1 MINRFHI
8 VRQALTYMKI
18 NEGKKSSKT
27 TLVVVGILLIW
38 IFFFFLRKKKNQL
51 HVLLP
56 YLANP
61 YFISMPCRSKVTM
74 FTAKSKRK
82 FVLQVCEYEFR
93 NV

>member
-61 YFISMPCRSKVTM
+61 YFISSHAEAKLQCSQQKWYFVT
-74 FTAKSKRK
+74 KI
-82 FVLQVCEYEFR
+82 VLTYCETKLF
-93 NV
+93 

>member
-38 IFFFFLRKKKNQL
+38 IFLGKKKKL
-51 HVLLP
+51 HVLLS

-61 YFISMPCRSKVTM
+61 YFISSHAEVKLQCSQQN
-74 FTAKSKRK
+74 SEIK

>member
-38 IFFFFLRKKKNQL
+38 IFLGKKKM

-61 YFISMPCRSKVTM
+61 YFISSHAEVKLQ
-74 FTAKSKRK
+74 KNKRK
-82 FVLQVCEYEFR
+82 FELQVCEYESR

>member
-1 MINRFHI
+1 MINRLHI

-27 TLVVVGILLIW
+27 TLVVVVGILLIW
-38 IFFFFLRKKKNQL
+38 IFLGKKKKM

-61 YFISMPCRSKVTM
+61 YFISSH
-74 FTAKSKRK
+74 A
-82 FVLQVCEYEFR
+82 
-93 NV
+93 